1 MSVMETAFQLLSEG
15 IAVFPCWQKAKEPAI
30 ASWLP
35 YQTTLPSELQV
46 TAWFSANSRNLA
58 IVCGRVSGN
67 LLVIDCDSQ
76 EAYDT
81 FVKTYG
87 ALIGNCPVV
96 KTSRGYHIYIRT
108 DRPVRSAKRDGIDIK
123 AEGGYVIGPGSV
135 HPDGTV
141 YQVVQGDLAHIPV
154 IDSTLLGLEEAPAA
168 VPATSAA
175 QTTIYKEG
183 NRNDGLYRDACS
195 MRARGLSR
203 EAITAALQ
211 EVNRVQ
217 CDPPLGDTE
226 VAIIIDS
233 AMRRTPR
240 TREPLLIIGVE
251 DILRAPPV
259 TWLVDQLLFDNTLS
273 LLGSYAGRG
282 KSLVAMAIAKSIATG
297 EALFGRYEVKRT
309 GPVLFVDEENSH
321 SDLRDRMLG
330 MGINSDMPLKF
341 ISFEGVLVDDEQCFD
356 RLMEA
361 IKEVNPVLVVLDSLV
376 RLHKAKENDASEMSR
391 VMRSMRLIVNEGFG
405 VLILHH
411 HTKGQGD
418 LETRARGSSDIVG
431 AIDVEYALDLR
442 GDDLVLCSVKSRR
455 APIEPVRLQI
465 VSNLEGLSVQ
475 YQGPGSYMKDDVKA
489 AVLDIVKTEG
499 QASFDTIQERIL
511 NRGLNVGRNT
521 LRDTIKELTGRGL
534 FVRTGVHNKR
544 FYEAEDDVLK

>member
-1 MSVMETAFQLLSEG
+1 MSLMETALQLTSEG
-15 IAVFPCWQKAKEPAI
+15 IAVIPCVKGAKEPAI

-35 YQTTLPSELQV
+35 FQENLPSELQV
-46 TAWFSANSRNLA
+46 TAWFSGNNRNLG
-58 IVCGRVSGN
+58 IICGKVSGN
-67 LLVIDCDSQ
+67 LLVVDCDSQ
-76 EAYDT
+76 EAYET
-81 FVKTYG
+81 FIKSYG
-87 ALIGNCPVV
+87 ALLGNCPVV
-96 KTSRGYHIYIRT
+96 KTARGYHIYLRT
-108 DRPVRSAKRDGIDIK
+108 TRAVRSSKRDGLDIK
-123 AEGGYVIGPGSV
+123 SEGGYVIGPGSV

-141 YQVVQGDLAHIPV
+141 YQVVQGDMVHIPTL
-154 IDSTLLGLEEAPAA
+154 DPELLGLEDAPAKSTT
-168 VPATSAA
+168 AT
-175 QTTIYKEG
+175 QTTVYKEG

-217 CDPPLGDTE
+217 CEPPLGDTE
-226 VAIIIDS
+226 VAIIVES
-233 AMRRTPR
+233 AMRRAPR
-240 TREPLLIIGVE
+240 QREPLTIISVS
-251 DILRAPPV
+251 DILKAPPV

-309 GPVLFVDEENSH
+309 GPVLFIDEENAH
-321 SDLRDRMLG
+321 SDLRDRMVG
-330 MGINSDMPLKF
+330 MGITSDMPLRF
-341 ISFEGVLVDDEQCFD
+341 ISFQGVLVDDEACFD

-361 IKEVNPVLVVLDSLV
+361 IKEEKPVLTVMDSLV

-411 HTKGQGD
+411 HNKGTGD
-418 LETRARGSSDIVG
+418 LENRARGSSDIVG

-455 APIEPVRLQI
+455 APIDPVRLQI
-465 VSNLEGLSVQ
+465 VSDSDGLSVQ

-489 AVLDIVKTEG
+489 AVLDVVKVEG
-499 QASFDTIQERIL
+499 QAPFDVIYERVR
-511 NRGLNVGRNT
+511 NQGLNVSERS
-521 LRDTIKELTGRGL
+521 LRETIKEMTGRGL
-534 FVRTGVHNKR
+534 YVRSGPHNRR
-544 FYEAEDDVLK
+544 FYQAENDALI